1 MSTLI
6 LKCASSYNYYSA
18 RNELINNKMVGL
30 DCPRCSNTGAWDHE
44 TLCSYAKEFRKK
56 FIVALLKDL
65 VTKKLLIVECK
76 DIFDMIEDILV
87 YLEKGNGEVCVTNQY
102 MIGMHY
108 LFRGFSA
115 KV

>member
-65 VTKKLLIVECK
+65 VTKKLLIVECE

-87 YLEKGNGEVCVTNQY
+87 YFK
-102 MIGMHY
+102 
-108 LFRGFSA
+108 
-115 KV
+115 KVMKKRVLLISM